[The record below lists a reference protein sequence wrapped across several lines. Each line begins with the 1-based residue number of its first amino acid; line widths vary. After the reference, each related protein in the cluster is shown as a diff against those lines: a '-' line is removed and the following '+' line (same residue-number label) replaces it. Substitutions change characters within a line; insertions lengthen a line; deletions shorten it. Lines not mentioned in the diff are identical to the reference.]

1 MFILLFLQGLFT
13 ASPFAPALDWWLA
26 SSVQEINEGFLGDNT
41 DDAVRQG
48 LLEYQQKFRLGES
61 FTELWKFFPAGFQK
75 QAFVSYPA

>member
-1 MFILLFLQGLFT
+1 
-13 ASPFAPALDWWLA
+13 
-26 SSVQEINEGFLGDNT
+26 VQEINEGFLGDNT